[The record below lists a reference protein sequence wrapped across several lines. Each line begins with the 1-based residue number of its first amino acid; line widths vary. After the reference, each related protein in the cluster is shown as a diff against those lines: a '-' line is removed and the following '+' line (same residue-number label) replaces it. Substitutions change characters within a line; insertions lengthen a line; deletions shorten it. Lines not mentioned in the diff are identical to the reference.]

1 MRLGL
6 HPAPGMCRLTV
17 GMVVEG
23 GMMFGRGH
31 RADIVEECAFLL
43 TLYHSMVSLTPAHLP
58 IVVVSITGVTLGTE
72 GRALFAPD
80 LGGCILPVPFG
91 TAI

>member
-1 MRLGL
+1 MLIVLCLCLEGHGQEWLRLGL

-31 RADIVEECAFLL
+31 RADIVEEC
-43 TLYHSMVSLTPAHLP
+43 
-58 IVVVSITGVTLGTE
+58 
-72 GRALFAPD
+72 
-80 LGGCILPVPFG
+80 
-91 TAI
+91 